1 MDILSLA
8 LLLLFIVAI
17 GLGAYWLINKFFP
30 AGLPRTIALAV
41 VGLVLLIVLLNG
53 AGLLGGTAAILSTP
67 VGT

>member
-8 LLLLFIVAI
+8 LLLLFIVAV

-30 AGLPRTIALAV
+30 VGLPRTIALAI
-41 VGLVLLIVLLNG
+41 VGIVLLIVLLNG
-53 AGLLGGTAAILSTP
+53 TGLLGGTAAVLSTP